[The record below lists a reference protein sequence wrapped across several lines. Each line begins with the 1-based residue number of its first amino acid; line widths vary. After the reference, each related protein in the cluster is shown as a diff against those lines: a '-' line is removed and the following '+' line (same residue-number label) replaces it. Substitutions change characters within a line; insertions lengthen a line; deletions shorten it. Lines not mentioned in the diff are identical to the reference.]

1 MYLKTVAYIFPC
13 MKLSYSFLL
22 QFPLGWEVSSSIQF
36 TVLICVQVKLLARHI
51 GKPIEEI
58 ARDIR
63 RPKYFSPS
71 EAVDYGIIDKVNN
84 HHGRPEET
92 TQSDLTTTDSNYHVL
107 QVIYNEKIQ
116 EDGGVVSELKRSNL
130 I

>member
-1 MYLKTVAYIFPC
+1 M
-13 MKLSYSFLL
+13 
-22 QFPLGWEVSSSIQF
+22 
-36 TVLICVQVKLLARHI
+36 
-51 GKPIEEI
+51 EEI

-84 HHGRPEET
+84 HHSRPEGT
-92 TQSDLTTTDSNYHVL
+92 TQFDLATTDSNYHVI

>member
-1 MYLKTVAYIFPC
+1 M
-13 MKLSYSFLL
+13 
-22 QFPLGWEVSSSIQF
+22 
-36 TVLICVQVKLLARHI
+36 LARHI

-84 HHGRPEET
+84 HHSRPEET
-92 TQSDLTTTDSNYHVL
+92 TQSDLTTTACSTGDIQRENPGRWRCRVRT
-107 QVIYNEKIQ
+107 QKIKF
-116 EDGGVVSELKRSNL
+116 DIVFFFHK
-130 I
+130 

>member
-1 MYLKTVAYIFPC
+1 VIVPHEELRRQA
-13 MKLSYSFLL
+13 
-22 QFPLGWEVSSSIQF
+22 VSSSVEF
-36 TVLICVQVKLLARHI
+36 TAWLCVQVKLLARHI
-51 GKPIEEI
+51 GKPAEEI

-71 EAVDYGIIDKVNN
+71 EAVEYGIIDK
-84 HHGRPEET
+84 
-92 TQSDLTTTDSNYHVL
+92 
-107 QVIYNEKIQ
+107 VIYNEKIQ